1 MPKKQTT
8 GPRSQRRLVEELPEI
23 LEARELSIRAIAL
36 SAGVSH
42 SHLGRVLRQ
51 SDYKTPSVEL
61 CRRLARAL
69 DLPDDYWP
77 EYRERVVIDRVRSD
91 PALRE
96 ELYDRLTAKSP
107 RGEPQS
113 KQ

>member
-23 LEARELSIRAIAL
+23 LEDRELSIRALAH
-36 SAGVSH
+36 SAGVSP

-51 SDYKTPSVEL
+51 TDYKTPSVEL

-69 DLPDDYWP
+69 GLPEDYWP
-77 EYRERVVIDRVRSD
+77 EYRERVVVDRVRSD

-96 ELYDRLTAKSP
+96 ELYTRLAARSSQS
-107 RGEPQS
+107 EPQS
-113 KQ
+113 KR